1 MQDSDGQ
8 TQVGIKVVSHDARQ
22 RYTQTHFPKMMVT
35 ESTPPTPECLLNG
48 SPAGRER
55 PRTSMTRSYAA
66 RCKIEAC
73 ASKIPHKNCV
83 RVSFLTRSFP
93 SRAEKTQ
100 TSRFHAF
107 SLTTTPAPWISMLVS
122 PRNAMA
128 YAKFAFFS
136 PRQHL
141 PQTEGNIE
149 IGVDGVYGGRP
160 MQDARVCVFF
170 ARDGLQH
177 HTLRFLLKRL
187 VASSAAT
194 QA

>member
-1 MQDSDGQ
+1 MPDSDGQ
-8 TQVGIKVVSHDARQ
+8 IQVGIKGVSHDARQ

-83 RVSFLTRSFP
+83 RVGFLTRSFP
-93 SRAEKTQ
+93 SRAKKTQ
-100 TSRFHAF
+100 TSQFRAF

-128 YAKFAFFS
+128 YARFAFFR
-136 PRQHL
+136 P
-141 PQTEGNIE
+141 GNISPKP
-149 IGVDGVYGGRP
+149 R
-160 MQDARVCVFF
+160 A
-170 ARDGLQH
+170 
-177 HTLRFLLKRL
+177 TLK
-187 VASSAAT
+187 
-194 QA
+194 